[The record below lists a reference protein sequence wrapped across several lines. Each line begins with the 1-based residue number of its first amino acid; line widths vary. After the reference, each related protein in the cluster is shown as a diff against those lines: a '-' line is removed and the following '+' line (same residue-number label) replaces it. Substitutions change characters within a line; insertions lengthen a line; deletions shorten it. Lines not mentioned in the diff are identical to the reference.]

1 MYFFWQGV
9 FWLIFA
15 LMLILDLF
23 IFYKKQ
29 QHKKYLHVIIPDKQ
43 QYKNVMNRLRTYVK
57 NQRFYSKRVP
67 MIFLILL
74 LLLTFM
80 CGMLITMLF
89 LPTWFRY
96 AVRTDV
102 FTFVWSFWTFTLVTV
117 FLLLVAV
124 YTGVRLYVVSSVL
137 NYLKKHEN
145 VYYPKDWHF
154 NEIYDKK
161 YLVMFKRTYIV
172 TLILLLA
179 MAVSTMFLGISIML
193 MQVIMT
199 Y

>member
-1 MYFFWQGV
+1 MYFFWQGI
-9 FWLIFA
+9 FWLILA
-15 LMLILDLF
+15 SLLLLDLF
-23 IFYKKQ
+23 IIYKKQ
-29 QHKKYLHVIIPDKQ
+29 QHKKYLHVVIPDKQ
-43 QYKNVMNRLRTYVK
+43 QYKNVMNRLRTYAK
-57 NQRFYSKRVP
+57 NQCFYSKRVP
-67 MIFLILL
+67 AIFLIVL

-80 CGMLITMLF
+80 GGMLLTML
-89 LPTWFRY
+89 LVPTWFSY
-96 AVRTDV
+96 AVRPDV
-102 FTFVWSFWTFTLVTV
+102 FAFVWSFWAFTLVTI
-117 FLLLVAV
+117 FLLLAAV

-161 YLVMFKRTYIV
+161 YLAMFKRIYIV
-172 TLILLLA
+172 TVVLLLA

-193 MQVIMT
+193 MQVILT

>member
-1 MYFFWQGV
+1 MFFFWQGI

-15 LMLILDLF
+15 LLWLLDLF
-23 IFYKKQ
+23 IIYKKQ
-29 QHKKYLHVIIPDKQ
+29 QHKKYLHAVIPDEQ
-43 QYKNVMNRLRTYVK
+43 QYKHVMDRLRTYAK
-57 NQRFYSKRVP
+57 NQRFYSERVP
-67 MIFLILL
+67 VIFLILL

-89 LPTWFRY
+89 VPTWFSY
-96 AVRTDV
+96 AVRADV
-102 FTFVWSFWTFTLVTV
+102 FTFVWSFWTFTLVTI
-117 FLLLVAV
+117 FLLLAAV
-124 YTGVRLYVVSSVL
+124 YTGVRLYIVSSVL

-154 NEIYDKK
+154 NEIYNKN
-161 YLVMFKRTYIV
+161 YLVMFKRSYIV
-172 TLILLLA
+172 MLVLLLA

>member
-1 MYFFWQGV
+1 MYFFWQGIS
-9 FWLIFA
+9 WLIVA
-15 LMLILDLF
+15 SLLLLDLF
-23 IFYKKQ
+23 IIYKKQ
-29 QHKKYLHVIIPDKQ
+29 QHKKYLHAVIPDTQ
-43 QYKNVMNRLRTYVK
+43 QYKHVMDRLRTYAK

-67 MIFLILL
+67 AIFLIVL

-80 CGMLITMLF
+80 GGMLITML
-89 LPTWFRY
+89 LVPTWFRY
-96 AVRTDV
+96 AVRADV
-102 FTFVWSFWTFTLVTV
+102 FTFVWSFWAFILVTI
-117 FLLLVAV
+117 FLLLAAV

-154 NEIYDKK
+154 NEVYDKK
-161 YLVMFKRTYIV
+161 YLVMFKRIYIV
-172 TLILLLA
+172 MVVLLLA

-193 MQVIMT
+193 MQVIIT